1 MTLIKIL
8 HFIILL
14 NIIVHRGQDITKCC
28 LHLMLTLQGKNDLWF
43 LQKQWAAE
51 ITNLQRIIEGNK
63 MAKINIEKRIV
74 VQLFLQ
80 IPVL

>member
-1 MTLIKIL
+1 
-8 HFIILL
+8 
-14 NIIVHRGQDITKCC
+14 
-28 LHLMLTLQGKNDLWF
+28 MLTLQGKNDLWF

-74 VQLFLQ
+74 VQFFNKYQSFKKYYVQYAYNIIDVVIHNTLRPGL
-80 IPVL
+80 L